1 MPPSMCLCVQE
12 TLPTWSP
19 LSPPQLQI
27 NIALLHCKSQWNLE
41 CQYPSSQSQM
51 SFSAHLRLIFL
62 ELQII
67 EAGWE
72 GHHHQVECNVNKF
85 KLLWRGP
92 FHKPSL
98 DTGTLGHIMPCC
110 HYRQQHIERV
120 GCWHLGCVITAMLSA
135 VITLNASPSRCQD
148 TGTAGHCWYYFVFL
162 IRGAGSGLDP
172 GPNW

>member
-1 MPPSMCLCVQE
+1 MPPICVCVYRRHS
-12 TLPTWSP
+12 PTWSP

-41 CQYPSSQSQM
+41 CQYPSSQSQL
-51 SFSAHLRLIFL
+51 SFSLLSANLRLIFL

-98 DTGTLGHIMPCC
+98 ETGTLGHIMPSC
-110 HYRQQHIERV
+110 HYRQQHIQRV
-120 GCWHLGCVITAMLSA
+120 AC
-135 VITLNASPSRCQD
+135 
-148 TGTAGHCWYYFVFL
+148 
-162 IRGAGSGLDP
+162 
-172 GPNW
+172 

>member
-1 MPPSMCLCVQE
+1 MSGLTDNLAAKQSPAVSCGDQRAVHFTPPCTCQAHMPPNMCLCVQE

-98 DTGTLGHIMPCC
+98 ETGTLGHIM
-110 HYRQQHIERV
+110 H
-120 GCWHLGCVITAMLSA
+120 A
-135 VITLNASPSRCQD
+135 VIIGSIIFSVLAVDTLA
-148 TGTAGHCWYYFVFL
+148 V
-162 IRGAGSGLDP
+162 
-172 GPNW
+172 